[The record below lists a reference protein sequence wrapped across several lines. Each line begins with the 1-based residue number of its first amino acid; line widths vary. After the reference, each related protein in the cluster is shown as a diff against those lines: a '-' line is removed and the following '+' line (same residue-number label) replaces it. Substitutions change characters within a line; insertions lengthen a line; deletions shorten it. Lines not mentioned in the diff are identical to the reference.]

1 MRATASWS
9 DFRVMRLGSRCPA
22 AIVGIGALLATAV
35 FPRVSQAKR
44 AALAAP
50 PEPRALEERG

>member
-1 MRATASWS
+1 MRVLDPDSIDA
-9 DFRVMRLGSRCPA
+9 GEPA

-35 FPRVSQAKR
+35 FPRVSPAKR

-50 PEPRALEERG
+50 PEPPTLEERG